1 MPFRSQELTDNPL
14 GIPGKSIKLT
24 DPETMR
30 ALAHPAR
37 IALWQHLLLEGPATA
52 TECAPVAE
60 LSPSACS
67 YHLRQLARFG
77 FVQQDQ
83 AAAAN
88 GRERPWRAV
97 ITSTT
102 VEDLDDPVAVMA
114 ARLLDYSLEER
125 WQAARQR
132 YENSKQDYPEPWRR
146 AAGGDR
152 SVLYATAD
160 EIAAVREQIRELYR
174 PLIRLSGQERPE
186 GARPVQGAIDFVPL
200 FGPADVF
207 GTDAAATDESGPIE
221 PGPIEPGPIDPPEP
235 AAADGPAAASGP
247 AATDGPDSAGA
258 GR

>member
-1 MPFRSQELTDNPL
+1 MKHVFQIIEEVENEF

-52 TECAPVAE
+52 TESAPVAE

-67 YHLRQLARFG
+67 YHLRQLARYG
-77 FVQQDQ
+77 FVEQDQ

-88 GRERPWRAV
+88 GRERPWRVV
-97 ITSTT
+97 ISSTT

-125 WQAARQR
+125 WQVVRSR
-132 YENSKQDYPEPWRR
+132 YENSKQDYP
-146 AAGGDR
+146 AH
-152 SVLYATAD
+152 
-160 EIAAVREQIRELYR
+160 
-174 PLIRLSGQERPE
+174 
-186 GARPVQGAIDFVPL
+186 GARRQ
-200 FGPADVF
+200 
-207 GTDAAATDESGPIE
+207 AATGPCSTRHRTSS
-221 PGPIEPGPIDPPEP
+221 PNC
-235 AAADGPAAASGP
+235 
-247 AATDGPDSAGA
+247 ATRSATCT

>member
-1 MPFRSQELTDNPL
+1 MSFRSSEEVENEF

-52 TECAPVAE
+52 TESAPVAD

-77 FVQQDQ
+77 FVEQDQ

-97 ITSTT
+97 ISSTT

-125 WQAARQR
+125 WQAVRSR
-132 YENSKQDYPEPWRR
+132 YENSKQDYPAEWRQ

-152 SVLYATAD
+152 SVLYATPD
-160 EIAAVREQIRELYR
+160 ELATLRDQIRDLYR
-174 PLIRLSGQERPE
+174 PLVRLSGQERPA
-186 GARPVQGAIDFVPL
+186 GSRPVQGAIDFVPL
-200 FGPADVF
+200 FGPAVF
-207 GTDAAATDESGPIE
+207 AAAEGPAE
-221 PGPIEPGPIDPPEP
+221 AGAP
-235 AAADGPAAASGP
+235 AAGDVPASES
-247 AATDGPDSAGA
+247 AATDGA